1 MLKIDKVNNSLVVE
15 GLDNKLFPDNG
26 KLSVPL
32 NSILL
37 VLDESNIVTF
47 RSASNNNVFFSAN
60 INNIRI
66 SGESVTKENIVSKFD
81 AVSNAASGGG
91 GGDVDVDTEIL
102 PNSTNPVENRAIY
115 EKTYVTEE
123 WQTMDS
129 DIFPIPVDIREGERD
144 IKLRID
150 LSKQYEGSYN
160 QRYFYLAIQVNGN
173 DEYVVIRIDLTYGG
187 SVTWDFTED
196 NKYANALTVV
206 AFRDVTDYQHYI
218 VQIHADTIEGE
229 EMWFGYMCF
238 GFFAYDYIDE
248 NGCKDIND
256 CVDVWSLSEEEHVGV
271 EFKDKRDEPLVYPM
285 NEKFAELSDNGPELA
300 NNPSLYKSEDGV
312 LGTRFKKYD
321 IVNGRYIGDNG
332 TFKEIL
338 KYNPDH
344 FSYFND
350 GLNFTY
356 SIKHLPEPEYVI
368 DNITQEMMPIE
379 LEGNPLTEQSSIKI
393 NFFDGGMPFGMGSFS
408 LSSGSAMLRFEA
420 NKDMHHCSVQVMYE
434 DMSDPESYIVK
445 YFESEEG
452 SLVVDIPL
460 NEFYGLYMDSPIE
473 FMSEW
478 IEEETLDSIVIYTSQ
493 GEVIPFSEW
502 MNNTDEAIQAI
513 DVKDEVV
520 SRALNTLNTTKQA
533 NLVSGTNIKTIN
545 NESILGSG
553 NINISGGVQ
562 SDWDEADTTDPSY
575 IQNKPDLSVF
585 ANSADLATVAT
596 SGDYDDLS
604 NKPFITTVEYDTQNT
619 ALVINTVEPLP

>member
-115 EKTYVTEE
+115 
-123 WQTMDS
+123 
-129 DIFPIPVDIREGERD
+129 
-144 IKLRID
+144 
-150 LSKQYEGSYN
+150 N
-160 QRYFYLAIQVNGN
+160 
-173 DEYVVIRIDLTYGG
+173 
-187 SVTWDFTED
+187 
-196 NKYANALTVV
+196 
-206 AFRDVTDYQHYI
+206 
-218 VQIHADTIEGE
+218 
-229 EMWFGYMCF
+229 
-238 GFFAYDYIDE
+238 
-248 NGCKDIND
+248 
-256 CVDVWSLSEEEHVGV
+256 
-271 EFKDKRDEPLVYPM
+271 
-285 NEKFAELSDNGPELA
+285 KFASLSDNGPELA
-300 NNPSLYKSEDGV
+300 DNPSLYKSEDGV

-321 IVNGRYIGDNG
+321 IVNGRYIGSNG
-332 TFKEIL
+332 TFKEVL

-344 FSYFND
+344 FSYYND

-379 LEGNPLTEQSSIKI
+379 LEGNPLTEQSSIRI
-393 NFFDGGMPFGMGSFS
+393 NFFDGGMPFGMGSFG
-408 LSSGSAMLRFEA
+408 LSSGSAMLRFDA
-420 NKDMHHCSVQVMYE
+420 NKDMHSCSVQVTYE
-434 DMSDPESYIVK
+434 DMEDPESYIVK

-452 SLVVDIPL
+452 SLVIDIPL
-460 NEFYGLYMDSPIE
+460 NEFHGLYMDSPIE
-473 FMSEW
+473 FMPEW
-478 IEEETLDSIVIYTSQ
+478 IEQETLDSIVIYTSQ

-502 MNNTDEAIQAI
+502 MENTDEAIQAI

-520 SRALNTLNTTKQA
+520 SRALNTLNTTKQD

-553 NINISGGVQ
+553 NISISGGGVQ
-562 SDWDEADTTDPSY
+562 SDWDESDTTDPSY

-604 NKPFITTVEYDTQNT
+604 NKPFITTVEYDAQNT
-619 ALVINTVEPLP
+619 ALVINTVEPIP